1 MKTWLQVVDIIR
13 LMHKPEQ
20 LPGKPYPYLYWQI
33 VFRSITTNTLEKIN
47 HRTDPLKSSRSC
59 QFGSAWSL
67 SLIHI

>member
-33 VFRSITTNTLEKIN
+33 VFRSITINTLEKI
-47 HRTDPLKSSRSC
+47 SY
-59 QFGSAWSL
+59 
-67 SLIHI
+67 